1 MVIAC
6 AACYGISMIHERA
19 QARRI
24 ALQAMYQLD
33 VQGDEFLAEGLQGFI
48 NQATEE
54 PRVREIGYFMAK
66 SAWAFHKT
74 ADEWMGRIAEKWPVH
89 RMAVVDRNILRL
101 ASWELVNYRDT
112 PPKVVLDEAINMGK
126 EFSTA
131 DSGNF
136 INGILD
142 AILREHLSQTGR
154 TL

>member
-1 MVIAC
+1 
-6 AACYGISMIHERA
+6 
-19 QARRI
+19 
-24 ALQAMYQLD
+24 
-33 VQGDEFLAEGLQGFI
+33 
-48 NQATEE
+48 
-54 PRVREIGYFMAK
+54 MAK
-66 SAWAFHKT
+66 SAWAYHAT
-74 ADEWMGRIAEKWPVH
+74 ADEHLGRIADKWPVY

-101 ASWELVNYRDT
+101 AAWELINYPDT

-142 AILREHLSQTGR
+142 TLLKEHLAKTGR

>member
-1 MVIAC
+1 M
-6 AACYGISMIHERA
+6 SHERT

-24 ALQAMYQLD
+24 ALQGLYQLD
-33 VQGDEFLAEGLQGFI
+33 VQGEPFLIDGLQAFI
-48 NQATEE
+48 DQSTDD
-54 PRVREIGYFMAK
+54 PKVRDIAYFMAK
-66 SAWAFHKT
+66 SAWAYQKT
-74 ADEWMGRIAEKWPVH
+74 ADERLGRIADKWPIY

-101 ASWELVNYRDT
+101 AAWELVNYPDT

-142 AILREHLSQTGR
+142 TLLKEHLTQTGR

>member
-1 MVIAC
+1 
-6 AACYGISMIHERA
+6 MIHERS

-33 VQGDEFLAEGLQGFI
+33 VQGDAFVAEGLQGFVD
-48 NQATEE
+48 QATEE
-54 PRVREIGYFMAK
+54 PKVREIAYFMAK
-66 SAWAFHKT
+66 SAWAYHKM
-74 ADEWMGRIAEKWPVH
+74 ADESLGRIAEKWPVY

-101 ASWELVNYRDT
+101 AAWELVNYPDT

-142 AILREHLSQTGR
+142 TLLKEHVAQTGR
-154 TL
+154 SL

>member
-1 MVIAC
+1 
-6 AACYGISMIHERA
+6 MIHERS

-24 ALQAMYQLD
+24 ALQGLYQLD
-33 VQGDEFLAEGLQGFI
+33 VQGDSFLSAGVEGLQGFI
-48 NQATEE
+48 DQATED
-54 PRVREIGYFMAK
+54 PRVREIAYFMAK
-66 SAWAFHKT
+66 SAWAFRAT
-74 ADEWMGRIAEKWPVH
+74 ADEWMGRIASKWPVY
-89 RMAVVDRNILRL
+89 RMATVDRNILRL
-101 ASWELVNYRDT
+101 AAWELINYPDT

-142 AILREHLSQTGR
+142 TLLREHLALTGR